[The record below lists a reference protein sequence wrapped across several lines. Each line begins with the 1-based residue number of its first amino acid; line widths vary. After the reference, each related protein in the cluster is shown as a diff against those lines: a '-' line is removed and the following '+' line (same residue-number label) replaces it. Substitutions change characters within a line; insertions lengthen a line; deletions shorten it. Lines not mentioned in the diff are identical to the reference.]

1 MIIELNGIKD
11 GAIDSSRADVHDLLQ
26 DASHSNVQSV
36 DGRKV
41 VINLNVCHDSWS
53 HIVIAFNES
62 LRVFQFN
69 KNSEFIESS
78 VCDKSGD
85 ENDEPDNSRRSPDGP
100 PRRPSSG
107 SGSDARSHSSGA
119 NESNESADSSQRPSN
134 QTFKCRPTRRTIS
147 ESSNEVCIYILISFT
162 IT

>member
-1 MIIELNGIKD
+1 MVCHLMATVVLTQQWILKIMSNTYEQTIDEMIIELNGIKD

-26 DASHSNVQSV
+26 DGSHSSVQSV

-41 VINLNVCHDSWS
+41 VINLN
-53 HIVIAFNES
+53 
-62 LRVFQFN
+62 FN

-100 PRRPSSG
+100 
-107 SGSDARSHSSGA
+107 
-119 NESNESADSSQRPSN
+119 
-134 QTFKCRPTRRTIS
+134 
-147 ESSNEVCIYILISFT
+147 
-162 IT
+162 